1 MSRIKV
7 DVEVAMLLALCKL
20 LNQDSKLSM
29 DSQLRSFLH
38 NKFFL
43 VIIWLKDALED
54 GQQLLATISKM
65 HIWSKKLALHMSQAV
80 VKIRC
85 HRVNCIKNASQS
97 QEPRMHKNWETSMRK
112 ELCKKFI
119 WMGLLLSVGILLQVF
134 HLTEEEF
141 LPQWNLLKE
150 LLLLN

>member
-43 VIIWLKDALED
+43 VITWLKDALED

-85 HRVNCIKNASQS
+85 HRVSCIKNASQS
-97 QEPRMHKNWETSMRK
+97 QEPRMHKN
-112 ELCKKFI
+112 
-119 WMGLLLSVGILLQVF
+119 
-134 HLTEEEF
+134 
-141 LPQWNLLKE
+141 
-150 LLLLN
+150 